1 MPPLRGLARRNYWD
15 LRLYEEIRNGSTTMV
30 EPIEAKEK
38 ELIFPPA
45 PPPPPPTPLRMPKV
59 DKRKEISYGGGA
71 MGTRVRCQAIR

>member
-1 MPPLRGLARRNYWD
+1 
-15 LRLYEEIRNGSTTMV
+15 MV

-45 PPPPPPTPLRMPKV
+45 PPPPPPSLLRMPKV

-71 MGTRVRCQAIR
+71 MGTRVRCPSIR